1 MLIPELVP
9 KVNNLLAHT
18 QHSVDFLYSKPM
30 ENIGHQGLESH
41 ILYPSNIFRSFEI
54 LRGTVRT
61 SLSCIVYKVLKYT
74 KELEHCQDRRIIK
87 MGVGG

>member
-1 MLIPELVP
+1 MLVKLLIPELVP

-41 ILYPSNIFRSFEI
+41 VFYPSDIFRSFEI
-54 LRGTVRT
+54 LRGTVRS
-61 SLSCIVYKVLKYT
+61 SLSGIVYEVLEYT
-74 KELEHCQDRRIIK
+74 KEL
-87 MGVGG
+87 